1 MNRNDFD
8 QNFDFIQIFFFN
20 NKKVIYKKN
29 ILISYRIIILKNV
42 LNLNLYYLFVY
53 NINFLKNVTFL
64 SLLFILILY
73 QRIIILKIN
82 SIYFPNQF
90 VSII

>member
-1 MNRNDFD
+1 MILILFKI
-8 QNFDFIQIFFFN
+8 IQIFFFN
-20 NKKVIYKKN
+20 NKKIIYKKN
-29 ILISYRIIILKNV
+29 ILRIIILKNV

>member
-20 NKKVIYKKN
+20 KIIIYKKN
-29 ILISYRIIILKNV
+29 ILRIVILKNV